1 MVYFTCDKTNGC
13 NLTFMGFNINLQT
26 HINLHTQEY
35 EHSATISSNREFSSK
50 MIGKNKFHFIIN
62 LDRSGSMC
70 SNIGSPGENKS
81 RINLAKQ
88 CLKELVMFLYTL
100 VTEGKEVFISLV
112 LFNNDV
118 NLALE
123 YVALTT
129 QEVCIQIMNKIDNVV
144 ATGTTNIECAILKTI
159 ELEKYEADETFKF
172 LISDGYITTGII
184 EAVKIKE
191 DYSKFYNSTIGIGNE
206 NQYDKELLKTLSIEE
221 EERSCFNS
229 EEMKEQIIDSVFSN
243 VSTIAESIVINNE
256 NIIDCINTNDNINS
270 DGVIATGIK
279 FTTKTF
285 MILQNRPCNIDIIN
299 VPKAYIESGGYEA
312 LNNTV
317 DTVNNYLIGD
327 ITVSMSSSSKPDY
340 FNIKISLDITVH
352 PDYKSSVMEKSFR
365 KIQSFIDISKDIIS
379 IDIDDIA
386 SFASNFKK
394 NKTILDKITNLITY
408 IQSQDS
414 VDLNNYLLGVLYKFK
429 ASIEPFISNSS
440 FRSLSD
446 PALCTPLR
454 MCRSQTSSGSYAFAG
469 RQVSMG
475 YSMSASNLIEDD
487 VSINSQDDLSE
498 KKDDEVIINL
508 PDNSN
513 HHNSNLDNSNL
524 LYPGVNN
531 GCELYPGAKSNV
543 KY

>member
-13 NLTFMGFNINLQT
+13 NLTFMGFNINMQT
-26 HINLHTQEY
+26 HRNLHTQEY

-62 LDRSGSMC
+62 LDRSGSM
-70 SNIGSPGENKS
+70 SGNIGSPGEHKS

-88 CLKELVMFLYTL
+88 CLKELVMFMYTL

-118 NLALE
+118 NLPLE
-123 YVALTT
+123 YFALTN
-129 QEVCIQIMNKIDNVV
+129 QEDCIKIMSDIENVV
-144 ATGTTNIECAILKTI
+144 ATGTTNIGSAILKTI

-172 LISDGYITTGII
+172 LISDGYITTGMIGS
-184 EAVKIKE
+184 AKIKE

-206 NQYDKELLKTLSIEE
+206 NHYDKELLKILSIEG

-243 VSTIAESIVINNE
+243 VSKIAESIVINND
-256 NIIDCINTNDNINS
+256 NIIDCINLNNINS
-270 DGVIATGIK
+270 DGIIANDIK

-285 MILQNRPCNIDIIN
+285 MILQNRQCDIDIIN
-299 VPKAYIESGGYEA
+299 VPKAYIESGGYED
-312 LNNTV
+312 LNNIV
-317 DTVNNYLIGD
+317 DTVNSYLIGD

-340 FNIKISLDITVH
+340 FNIKVSLGITVH
-352 PDYKSSVMEKSFR
+352 PDYKSSTMEKSFR
-365 KIQSFIDISKDIIS
+365 KIQSFIDISKDIIG
-379 IDIDDIA
+379 IDLDDIS
-386 SFASNFKK
+386 SFASNLKK
-394 NKTILDKITNLITY
+394 NKIIQDKIINLIKY

-454 MCRSQTSSGSYAFAG
+454 MCRTQTSSGSYAFAG

-475 YSMSASNLIEDD
+475 YSMSACNLVEDEL
-487 VSINSQDDLSE
+487 SINSQDNLSE
-498 KKDDEVIINL
+498 KKEEEVVINL

-513 HHNSNLDNSNL
+513 L
-524 LYPGVNN
+524 LYSGVNN
-531 GCELYPGAKSNV
+531 SCELYPGAKSNI